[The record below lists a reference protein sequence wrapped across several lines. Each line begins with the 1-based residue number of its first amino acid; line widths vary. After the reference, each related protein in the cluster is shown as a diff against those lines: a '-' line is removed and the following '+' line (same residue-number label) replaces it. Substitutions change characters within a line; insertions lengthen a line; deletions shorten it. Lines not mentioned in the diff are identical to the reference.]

1 MTPIERAARELCL
14 RGDVDP
20 DSSLGG
26 DGQNFLWMEYA
37 ELKVK
42 PVLLAMWEPSEVMQ
56 IAGTVGGFSGYYG
69 DSLDNRIAAREVWQ
83 AMIDAAIAELP

>member
-1 MTPIERAARELCL
+1 MSPIERAARELC
-14 RGDVDP
+14 RRDDVDP

-42 PVLLAMWEPSEVMQ
+42 PVLRAIREPSEAMIQ
-56 IAGTVGGFSGYYG
+56 TGYDDG
-69 DSLDNRIAAREVWQ
+69 PHSRDTWI
-83 AMIDAAIAELP
+83 AMIDTALAE